1 MMAILDSGNAYDSCL
16 LVLGLLI
23 SYAINSNTSY
33 TAYLQSSFTS
43 NLHTDHALAICT
55 LLNICTQQLTGWQRR
70 SATTTSHPARQL
82 LLLLCIRQLSISHT
96 PEI

>member
-33 TAYLQSSFTS
+33 TAYLQSAIIYKQFTHRPRTS
-43 NLHTDHALAICT
+43 YLHTIKYLHTATDWLAKK
-55 LLNICTQQLTGWQRR
+55 
-70 SATTTSHPARQL
+70 
-82 LLLLCIRQLSISHT
+82 ISHHHQPPSQT
-96 PEI
+96 VIIVIMHPSIIN